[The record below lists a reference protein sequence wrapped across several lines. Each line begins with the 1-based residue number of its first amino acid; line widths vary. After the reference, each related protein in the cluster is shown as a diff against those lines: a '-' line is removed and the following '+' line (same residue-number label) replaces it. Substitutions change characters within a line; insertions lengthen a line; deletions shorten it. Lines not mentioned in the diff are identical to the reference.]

1 MEEKI
6 VFQKELT
13 IEASVLAGGKS
24 TRMGQDKGLML
35 LKGKPMI
42 SYILD
47 TLQKIKMPT
56 NIIANNTSYNT
67 FGLPVYSDI
76 VSGKGPM
83 GGLLTAFENTTADM
97 VLLIG
102 CDTPLISVELI
113 NHLLSL
119 ANKEKI
125 IAPRIAGKINPLF
138 ALYPRCLKQELE
150 KRMNAGQLKMADFIL
165 KNQHILVPYTDQQ
178 TSLYFTNVN
187 NPHEL
192 LEIEKNWKTPE

>member
-1 MEEKI
+1 MEEEM
-6 VFQKELT
+6 VFQREIK
-13 IEASVLAGGKS
+13 IEAFVLAGGKS

-35 LKGKPMI
+35 LKGKPMV

-47 TLQKIKMPT
+47 TLQKINIPT
-56 NIIANNTSYNT
+56 NIIANNSSYHI

-76 VSGKGPM
+76 VSEKGPM

-113 NHLLSL
+113 KHLLSL

-125 IAPRIAGKINPLF
+125 IVPGTAGKINPLF
-138 ALYPRCLKQELE
+138 ALYPLHLKQSLE
-150 KRMNAGQLKMADFIL
+150 ERMSTGQLKMADFIL
-165 KNQHILVPYTDQQ
+165 KNQHILVDYTAQQ
-178 TSLYFTNVN
+178 ISHYFTNIN
-187 NPHEL
+187 NRHEL
-192 LEIEKNWKTPE
+192 LELERKWKIPE